1 MHYSVCVDI
10 VSVNTVHVAGDSIL
24 IFTLYYKH
32 NIIIKFLLSGTCAW
46 STFMIFMA
54 F

>member
-32 NIIIKFLLSGTCAW
+32 NIIILLSGICAW